1 MARYRERY
9 TRDHDISNH
18 DLNNQDRSTGQS
30 MTSTRRQILKGFGTI
45 GSKGVSPS
53 GLVCTGEGADV
64 EFSLNIYQKEGY
76 YYGEVYLVDYDSRR
90 KINSNQLIYFNESSL
105 AQIICIFCV
114 ESPNY
119 NCTYQLIVSVSPSN
133 CGVLANGMFFAY
145 VPAIYNQEL
154 NIGGLLKTGEIIICD
169 CCEGE

>member
-9 TRDHDISNH
+9 TRE
-18 DLNNQDRSTGQS
+18 QDTSICQS
-30 MTSTRRQILKGFGTI
+30 VTSTRRQILKGFGTI

-53 GLVCTGEGADV
+53 GLVCTGEGSEV
-64 EFSLNIYQKEGY
+64 EFSLNIYQTDSY

-90 KINSNQLIYFNESSL
+90 KVNSNQLIYFNESSL

-119 NCTYQLIVSVSPSN
+119 NCTYEMIVSVSPSN
-133 CGVLANGMFFAY
+133 CSPLANGMFFAY

-154 NIGGLLKTGEIIICD
+154 NIGGVLKTGEIIICGS
-169 CCEGE
+169 CEGE